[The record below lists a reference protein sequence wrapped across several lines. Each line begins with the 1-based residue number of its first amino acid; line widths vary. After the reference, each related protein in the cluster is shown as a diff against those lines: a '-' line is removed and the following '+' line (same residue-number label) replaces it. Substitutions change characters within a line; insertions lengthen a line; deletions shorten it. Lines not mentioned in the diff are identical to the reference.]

1 MIISTNFELLELD
14 QMEVIQGKIGTARQI
29 SFEQLRNDIVLY
41 EHQSFAASIFFS
53 FQLADSEWP
62 VHQQILFALAY
73 GIAMYR
79 IARKLQKG
87 RQPLFDP
94 FLYRYFRRRA
104 EFTDHQLVGI

>member
-1 MIISTNFELLELD
+1 
-14 QMEVIQGKIGTARQI
+14 MEVIQGKIGSARQI

-41 EHQSFAASIFFS
+41 EHQSLATSIFFS

-94 FLYRYFRRRA
+94 FLYRFQTPSKIYKLPTCGDLIKMRLRTQSWPR
-104 EFTDHQLVGI
+104 